1 MPTKWVVDSNCF
13 IHLGSM
19 AEKHFLSDLNSV
31 LSKVGET
38 IYVTDGVFDECKT
51 VRFHKWKNKPLVMEE
66 LRKFITSKQIDEGQI
81 RGLAEAIGE
90 KAAPQDVDLSLMVL
104 ASNLV
109 REGYDV
115 TLVSDDFKMTRT
127 SNEAALGF
135 KTIPPSTFVNDL
147 ADLANVESR
156 KKLNSL
162 SRRVRAA
169 EMKYAISR
177 RTEYDIQSKLTWMID
192 SLLADRAPITIEVED
207 STPSNKK
214 LVKLLRKHLRG
225 GELKPSQL
233 EKLGKLATICA
244 PISRLDDF
252 ITSRN
257 DYKTGTQLFSEVLQ
271 ETGMGMAP
279 LDSEQAEIAH
289 RAMSPALIRM
299 ETALG
304 FLAQID
310 GEIEDARMHL
320 SRALLHATLIDDQGA
335 EIQSLLKLGLLAMAC
350 GDSKEAANF
359 FEVAENQAFSVK
371 KPYLIY
377 LVAACIANYIS
388 GDLDTAEAQ
397 IEQAHDVIEEDEL
410 AASIILEELGES
422 FMALSMPGIAIEVL
436 DEAMECAI
444 QSERKEI
451 AELSEVL
458 VQANNQITKNEAHQI
473 KGLRD
478 FLDKLNSMEE

>member
-1 MPTKWVVDSNCF
+1 MVTKWVVDSNCF

-19 AEKHFLSDLNSV
+19 ADNQFKAQLNSILV
-31 LSKVGET
+31 KLGESL
-38 IYVTDGVFDECKT
+38 YVTDGVFDECRT
-51 VRFHKWKNKPLVMEE
+51 VRFNRWKKKPLVMEE
-66 LRKFITSKQIDEGQI
+66 LRPLLKSTKIDENQI
-81 RGLAEAIGE
+81 RGLGQAIGE

-104 ASNLV
+104 ASNMA
-109 REGYDV
+109 REGHDV

-127 SNEAALGF
+127 SKEANLGF

-147 ADLANVESR
+147 SDLANGDSI

-192 SLLADRAPITIEVED
+192 SLLADRSPVTIEVED
-207 STPSNKK
+207 SAPSNKK
-214 LVKLLRKHLRG
+214 MVKLLRKHLRG
-225 GELKPSQL
+225 GELKPAQL
-233 EKLGKLATICA
+233 EKLGKLPNICA
-244 PISRLDDF
+244 PISKIDEF
-252 ITSRN
+252 IESRGN
-257 DYKTGTQLFSEVLQ
+257 YKSGTQLFSQVLQ
-271 ETGMGMAP
+271 ETGMGLAP
-279 LDSEQAEIAH
+279 LDSEEAEIAH

-335 EIQSLLKLGLLAMAC
+335 EIQSLQKLGLLAIAC
-350 GDSKEAANF
+350 GDASEAANF
-359 FEVAENQAFSVK
+359 FEVAEGQAFSIK
-371 KPYLIY
+371 KPYLIH

-388 GDLDTAEAQ
+388 GEIETAEAQ
-397 IEQAHDVIEEDEL
+397 IEQAHDVIEADEKS
-410 AASIILEELGES
+410 ASIILEELGES

-436 DEAMECAI
+436 DEAMECAM
-444 QSERKEI
+444 QSDRQDIEQ
-451 AELSEVL
+451 LSELL
-458 VQANNQITKNEAHQI
+458 VQANEQITQDENHLIE
-473 KGLRD
+473 GLRG
-478 FLDKLNSMEE
+478 FLDKLNSMDE